1 MGLIEEVATGPKEC
15 EESCSFDESC
25 SFEERWSWFGTC
37 KTAEKL
43 PVGED

>member
-1 MGLIEEVATGPKEC
+1 MGVTVEVATGPKEC
-15 EESCSFDESC
+15 EESCSF
-25 SFEERWSWFGTC
+25 EERWSWSGTW